1 MPPMNGEEITLE
13 IPGLKLAAVAW
24 GPPDGKPALAIHGW
38 LDNGG
43 SYTRLAPLLEGYR
56 VVALD
61 LPGHGRSDHRA
72 PGVAYHFVD
81 WVLDVASAADALGWE
96 RFTLI
101 GHSMG
106 AGVASLVAGTFPGR
120 IERLVLIEGL
130 GAMACAPEDAPER
143 LARSAAQRISRE
155 SRRPRPHDD
164 KQAAAARL
172 RSANQALGEE
182 ASRILVERGTRETD
196 EGVVWSSD
204 PRLRGLSPMRITEA
218 HISAFLER
226 IACPTLLLIGDNGYP
241 FDPALLEAR
250 LRHIR
255 LSQQA
260 TLPGSHHLHLEDPE
274 PVAAAIQAF
283 LAAPVAGERALPA
296 PDSGAEAAARVRLV
310 ILDVD
315 GVLTD
320 GGLSYGPDGLEIK
333 RFNVKDGLGIKLL
346 QKAGIQV
353 AILSGRASAAVE
365 RRASELGIDHVLLG
379 IGDKGPALTGLLE
392 ATGVDAKDA
401 AYMGD
406 DLPDL
411 GCLRRVGFA
420 ATPAD
425 ARLEL
430 RRQAHLIT
438 QATGGQGAVRELAE
452 HLLRAQGRW
461 LALLSQL
468 SGNTR

>member
-1 MPPMNGEEITLE
+1 MHAEEMTLD
-13 IPGLKLAAVAW
+13 IPGLTLSGLAW
-24 GPPDGKPALAIHGW
+24 GPADGKPLLAIHGW
-38 LDNGG
+38 LDNGA
-43 SYTRLAPLLEGYR
+43 SYARLAPLLEGYR

-72 PGVAYHFVD
+72 PGVPYHFVD
-81 WVLDVASAADALGWE
+81 WVVDVGSAADALGWD

-106 AGVASLVAGTFPGR
+106 AGVASLVAGTFPSR

-143 LARSAAQRISRE
+143 LARSAAQRVSRE
-155 SRRPRPHDD
+155 SRQPRPHDD
-164 KQAAAARL
+164 LEAAAVRL
-172 RSANQALGEE
+172 RAANQALSLE
-182 ASRILVERGTRETD
+182 AARILVERGTRQTD

-204 PRLRGLSPMRITEA
+204 SRLRGLSPMRITEA
-218 HISAFLER
+218 HIGAFLGR

-241 FDPALLEAR
+241 FDPALLETR
-250 LRHIR
+250 LGRIR
-255 LSQQA
+255 LGQQR
-260 TLPGSHHLHLEDPE
+260 TLPGSHHLHLEDPA

-283 LAAPVAGERALPA
+283 LDEDSEAELEQPLAER
-296 PDSGAEAAARVRLV
+296 GAEAAARVRLL

-346 QKAGIQV
+346 QKAGIEV
-353 AILSGRASAAVE
+353 AILSGRASPAVE
-365 RRASELGIDHVLLG
+365 RRAAELGIKHVLLG

-392 ATGVDAKDA
+392 ATGVADRDA

-420 ATPAD
+420 VTPAD
-425 ARLEL
+425 ARPEL
-430 RRQAHLIT
+430 RRHAHLIT
-438 QATGGQGAVRELAE
+438 QAAGGQGAVRELAE

-461 LALLSQL
+461 NALLSQL
-468 SGNTR
+468 SGNTRQAT